1 MSVVSP
7 VKQLRVG
14 QTVGS
19 KHGTAKVRKIELCEK
34 PGDKYGIKMNAVW
47 LDLLDRVV
55 VDLYNDNWSIGSD
68 LTIGGY
74 ND

>member
-19 KHGTAKVRKIELCEK
+19 KHGTAKVKKIELCEK

-55 VDLYNDNWSIGSD
+55 VDLDNDHWSIGSD